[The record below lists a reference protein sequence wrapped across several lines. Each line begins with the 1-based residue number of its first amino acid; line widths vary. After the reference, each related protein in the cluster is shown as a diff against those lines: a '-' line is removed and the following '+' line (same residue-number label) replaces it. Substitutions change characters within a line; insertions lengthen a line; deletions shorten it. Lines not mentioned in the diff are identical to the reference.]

1 MTIISNRPIED
12 DGTMPRLPLFL
23 GLAGLVPFVALALAI
38 ATGSGWRLGIT
49 MMASMLAQYA
59 AVILAFLGG
68 IRWGL
73 ALRLPVGLRRSTLFV
88 LSVIP
93 ALTGW
98 FALALKRPFDLAVL
112 ALALLSLGLADQA
125 LSRDGTA
132 PAWFGRLRLILT
144 FVAVLSLAVA
154 AYSLRA

>member
-1 MTIISNRPIED
+1 MTIISDRPIED
-12 DGTMPRLPLFL
+12 DHAIPRLPLFL
-23 GLAGLVPFVALALAI
+23 GLAGLVPFVVLALAI
-38 ATGSGWRLGIT
+38 ATGSGWRLGINL
-49 MMASMLAQYA
+49 MASMLAQYA

-73 ALRLPVGLRRSTLFV
+73 ALRLPASLRRSTLFV

-93 ALTGW
+93 TLTGW
-98 FALALKRPFDLAVL
+98 FALALKRPYDLAIL

-144 FVAVLSLAVA
+144 GVAVLSLAVA